1 MAFLDILTTYAIP
14 FVVVLTI
21 LVFVHELGHYLIA
34 RLNGVRVEVFSI
46 GFGPEVFGWTD
57 RAGTRWKVSMLPLG
71 GYVKM
76 FGDANAASA
85 PDSELLSSIT
95 EQERRVTL
103 QGKTVW
109 QRMAVI
115 AAGPLANYFFA
126 LVVFTGL
133 FATVGQRYTPAE
145 IGFIQPNSPAE
156 RAGLL
161 TGDRVVEVESL
172 PVERFEDLQLI
183 VSENSGT
190 PLVLKIMRG
199 EDEIEL
205 EITPNVKQVTDIFG
219 IAHTQGILGIGRQGV
234 EYVKRGPLEAFAYAC
249 KETFSL
255 TVQTLSSIGQMF
267 IGMRGTDELGGPLR
281 IAQLSGEVAQLGLPS
296 LLWFMGVLSISLGL
310 INFFPI
316 PMLDGGHLVF
326 YLIEAITGKPVSIK
340 AQERWFQIGFF
351 ILVGLMIFSFWNDLK
366 YMHVIEKILSFFG

>member
-1 MAFLDILTTYAIP
+1 MAFLDILTTYALP

-57 RAGTRWKVSMLPLG
+57 RAGTRWKISMLPLG

-85 PDSELLSSIT
+85 PDSELLNSIT
-95 EQERRVTL
+95 EQERQVTL

-126 LVVFTGL
+126 LVVFTIL

-145 IGFIQPNSPAE
+145 IGFVQPNSPAE
-156 RAGLL
+156 RVGLL
-161 TGDRVVEVESL
+161 TGDRVVEAENL
-172 PVERFEDLQLI
+172 PIERFEDLQLI

-190 PLVLKIMRG
+190 PLSLKVMRG
-199 EDEIEL
+199 KNEIEL
-205 EITPNVKQVTDIFG
+205 EITPDVRRITDIFG
-219 IAHTQGILGIGRQGV
+219 VAHTQGFLGIGRQGV
-234 EYVKRGPLEAFAYAC
+234 EYVKRGPLEAFVYAC

-267 IGMRGTDELGGPLR
+267 IGMRSTDELGGPLR

-326 YLIEAITGKPVSIK
+326 YFVEAITGKPVGMK

-351 ILVGLMIFSFWNDLK
+351 IIVGLMIFSFWNDLR
-366 YMHVIEKILSFFG
+366 YLHVIEKILNFFG